1 LSARLINSAVLKRVT
16 IPSLV
21 HGLTNVMTVIE
32 NIAPSTNPV
41 KSAITSPKVIF
52 VLEYPKKDFDTLDKL
67 RAFHP

>member
-1 LSARLINSAVLKRVT
+1 
-16 IPSLV
+16 
-21 HGLTNVMTVIE
+21 MTVIE
-32 NIAPSTNPV
+32 NIAPSTNPI